1 VPWRR
6 VALRLLSLS
15 DMPDTN
21 EPDDVVSKKVTYE
34 HVASSGTSRNVMIVI
49 AVILVIALVIV
60 GYIFMHLHR

>member
-1 VPWRR
+1 
-6 VALRLLSLS
+6 
-15 DMPDTN
+15 MPDTN

-49 AVILVIALVIV
+49 AVIVVIALIIV